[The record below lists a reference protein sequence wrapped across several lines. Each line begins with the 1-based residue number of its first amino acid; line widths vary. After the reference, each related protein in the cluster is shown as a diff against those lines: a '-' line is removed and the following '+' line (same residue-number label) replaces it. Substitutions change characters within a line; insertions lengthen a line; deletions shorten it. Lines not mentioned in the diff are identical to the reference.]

1 MNESAESLA
10 EVLVENQACPRSV
23 ALASTGALAGLTPEL
38 AWAEWHY
45 SPDLLWIASTVG
57 VDRHLVTRSACDC
70 ARLVLPCLTDDA
82 RFAQVIATVERFT
95 EDAIAQAA
103 IIDAIAA
110 LPRTDSTA
118 DLKAARLHSAKRM
131 VTAVAATTWLDQP
144 ELANAAADAV
154 VQTYRIDRNGFR
166 LSADIVR
173 ARIPW
178 SEVSAKLRRR
188 RP

>member
-1 MNESAESLA
+1 MNEASLV
-10 EVLVENQACPRSV
+10 EVLVENHACPRSV
-23 ALASTGALAGLTPEL
+23 ALANTGALAGMTPAL
-38 AWAEWHY
+38 AWEQWHY

-57 VDRHLVTRSACDC
+57 VDRHLVTRAACDC
-70 ARLVLPCLTDDA
+70 ALLVLPCLTDDV
-82 RFAQVIATVERFT
+82 RFTQVITTVEQFT

-110 LPRTDSTA
+110 LPCTDSTA
-118 DLKAARLHSAKRM
+118 DLKAARLNSAKRM

-154 VQTYRIDRNGFR
+154 VQTYRIERNGFR
-166 LSADIVR
+166 LSADVVR

-178 SEVSAKLRRR
+178 SEVSTKLRTR